1 MTVPQ
6 ESKTR
11 INKIVRACRLI
22 SRMSKAQPEPLES
35 HRIYYQMLADYYTRL
50 QNAET
55 EGNFVAAHTIFFPV
69 EILYAM
75 DIVPMHTELTAW
87 MAALFSGSCNE
98 LLSSSNEVGLAQEIC
113 SPYRVLTGAMAT
125 HSISQPDVVL
135 WTNLICDNAAK
146 CGELAMHMADCPG
159 YFADCPFQQSD
170 MENAYLKEEF
180 EKMIDFLEKQSGKK
194 IDWHRLSEN
203 VARMDEQIEL
213 VREIN
218 RLRKH
223 VPCPF
228 LPQDILK
235 LFTVDCMFAGQPE
248 ATEYLLALRN
258 EMLERIQQQQATPSS
273 ERFRVMNIL
282 FPPVLLLPAIERISQ
297 EYGVVPV
304 ADPLLC
310 HWGEGRLD
318 PQKPL
323 DSVLKKIAM
332 NPVMVMYGPLDDSK
346 LRSIVDCAV
355 EYQADGTIFYAH
367 VGCRQ
372 SAALI
377 KLLKEQL
384 NEVDVPVLILDCD
397 IIDTTVAP
405 EQELCQKLE
414 QFYEM
419 LEER

>member
-1 MTVPQ
+1 MTALQ

-22 SRMSKAQPEPLES
+22 SRLNKAQPEPLES
-35 HRIYYQMLADYYTRL
+35 HKIYYQMLADYYTRL
-50 QNAET
+50 MEAET

-69 EILYAM
+69 EVLYAM
-75 DIVPMHTELTAW
+75 DIVPMHTELTSW
-87 MAALFSGSCNE
+87 MAALFSGSCTE
-98 LLSSSNEVGLAQEIC
+98 LLSSSNEIGLAQEIC

-125 HSISQPDVVL
+125 RSISRPDIVL

-146 CGELAMHMADCPG
+146 CGELVMHMANCAG
-159 YFADCPFQQSD
+159 YFADCPFQKTD
-170 MENAYLKEEF
+170 RENAYFKEEF
-180 EKMIDFLEKQSGKK
+180 ENMITFLEKQSGKK
-194 IDWHRLSEN
+194 LDWNRLSEN
-203 VARMDEQIEL
+203 VSRMDEQIEL

-218 RLRKH
+218 RLRKN

-228 LPQDILK
+228 PPQDLLK

-248 ATEYLLALRN
+248 ATEYLLALRD
-258 EMLERIQQQQATPSS
+258 EIQERIKEGKSTSPS

-282 FPPVLLLPAIERISQ
+282 FPPVLLLPAIERVSQ
-297 EYGVVPV
+297 EFGVVPV

-318 PQKPL
+318 PDKPL
-323 DSVLKKIAM
+323 DSILKKITM
-332 NPVMVMYGPLDDSK
+332 NPVMTMYGPLDDSK
-346 LRSIVDCAV
+346 LNSIVDCAID
-355 EYQADGTIFYAH
+355 YQVDGTIFYAH

-377 KLLKEQL
+377 KLLKERL

-397 IIDTTVAP
+397 IIDVTVTP
-405 EQELCQKLE
+405 EQELCRKLE